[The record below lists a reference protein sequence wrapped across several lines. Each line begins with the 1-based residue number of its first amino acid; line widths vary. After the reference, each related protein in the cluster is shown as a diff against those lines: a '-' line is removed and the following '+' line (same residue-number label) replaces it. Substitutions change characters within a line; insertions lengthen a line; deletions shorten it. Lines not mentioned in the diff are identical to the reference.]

1 MKMLVAVAMI
11 ATSVPVAATAAAVA
25 AGNDNNASDRRVCA
39 QAATA
44 RSGSRMNPRRVCR
57 TPAQWQAALGPDWRQ
72 HLSGRYVEDDM
83 DTLSV
88 RSGPVD
94 GSAVGQQ
101 GSSSLGR
108 GPR

>member
-1 MKMLVAVAMI
+1 MKMLVAVALA
-11 ATSVPVAATAAAVA
+11 ATSIPVAATAAAPA
-25 AGNDNNASDRRVCA
+25 GGNDTTASERRVCA
-39 QAATA
+39 QTATA

-72 HLSGRYVEDDM
+72 HISGRYVEDDM

-94 GSAVGQQ
+94 GRSVGQQ
-101 GSSSLGR
+101 GVSSRG